1 MAKRKRSSV
10 TTMLASGAEKAN
22 LEPSP
27 PAVSADAAD
36 GSYSNNPNGLD
47 GPDGGYVER
56 DASYDVSESDIDS
69 GEDCSS
75 VVPPV
80 ECPFVVEYRS
90 SAKRR
95 RGSAI
100 STKKTRRASTKL
112 PNAAKKAGD
121 NTGGPPKQQDL
132 DQTFFEDNSTVYYVT
147 PAKQWD
153 ALKKYRHFVVGEE
166 TFAINDYIFV
176 NHQNIPPGSVLG
188 PVDDTKF
195 WVARVLEIKAVDE
208 AHVYLRVYW
217 FYWPEELPGGRE
229 YYHGKKELVAS
240 NHMEIIDAQTVSGR
254 ANVNHWFEKDDEEE
268 DITELFWRQKFDY
281 PSQTLMAVREHC
293 RCHRY
298 YNPDNIMVGC
308 PKCETWLHAECLI
321 NDIKRKVI
329 ERGQPP
335 PKTVE
340 KLEKPSNDEKDADDS
355 GDVSSETEPKKTLFK
370 RKGGGGRRNSLLQAG
385 STNSFPVSTN
395 STKGV
400 PNGKSKKKTKVEVA
414 NEMDLIDVAYSEGAP
429 KAHIKDSRSLATK
442 KGKSINSPR
451 LEECDGNTLEWD
463 EDVHCL
469 VCDAVLE

>member
-153 ALKKYRHFVVGEE
+153 ALKKYRHFVGMSP
-166 TFAINDYIFV
+166 YIYPCCNF
-176 NHQNIPPGSVLG
+176 
-188 PVDDTKF
+188 
-195 WVARVLEIKAVDE
+195 
-208 AHVYLRVYW
+208 YLRIHAKCV
-217 FYWPEELPGGRE
+217 R
-229 YYHGKKELVAS
+229 
-240 NHMEIIDAQTVSGR
+240 I
-254 ANVNHWFEKDDEEE
+254 EKS
-268 DITELFWRQKFDY
+268 WRGNFCYKRLHICQPPKY
-281 PSQTLMAVREHC
+281 PSR
-293 RCHRY
+293 
-298 YNPDNIMVGC
+298 IGF
-308 PKCETWLHAECLI
+308 
-321 NDIKRKVI
+321 
-329 ERGQPP
+329 G
-335 PKTVE
+335 
-340 KLEKPSNDEKDADDS
+340 PS
-355 GDVSSETEPKKTLFK
+355 
-370 RKGGGGRRNSLLQAG
+370 R
-385 STNSFPVSTN
+385 
-395 STKGV
+395 
-400 PNGKSKKKTKVEVA
+400 
-414 NEMDLIDVAYSEGAP
+414 
-429 KAHIKDSRSLATK
+429 
-442 KGKSINSPR
+442 
-451 LEECDGNTLEWD
+451 
-463 EDVHCL
+463 
-469 VCDAVLE
+469 